1 MISMGFQPQ
10 MAIGYFEFACKADG
24 SDMLIPA
31 LYVAGPFVEQDG
43 TRSPPSFFQAYVV
56 LVPLLLGI
64 IAPTAGL
71 GLLIWQDDAYL
82 GASTLGVYLLEVAA
96 QLISEEVH
104 LKTSELSIPASVQ
117 AFRLYTV
124 CTCKL

>member
-1 MISMGFQPQ
+1 
-10 MAIGYFEFACKADG
+10 
-24 SDMLIPA
+24 MLIPG
-31 LYVAGPFVEQDG
+31 LCVSGPFVEQDG

-71 GLLIWQDDAYL
+71 GLLIWQDNAYL
-82 GASTLGVYLLEVAA
+82 GASTLGVYLVEVAA
-96 QLISEEVH
+96 QLISEGVY
-104 LKTSELSIPASVQ
+104 LKSSELSIPASVQ
-117 AFRLYTV
+117 ASRLYTV

>member
-1 MISMGFQPQ
+1 
-10 MAIGYFEFACKADG
+10 MAVLNLLAKLSLNLMF
-24 SDMLIPA
+24 
-31 LYVAGPFVEQDG
+31 LYVSGPFVEHDG

-71 GLLIWQDDAYL
+71 GLLMWQDDAYL
-82 GASTLGVYLLEVAA
+82 GASTLGVYLVEVAA
-96 QLISEEVH
+96 QLISEEVY

-117 AFRLYTV
+117 ASRHCTV
-124 CTCKL
+124 CTCML

>member
-1 MISMGFQPQ
+1 MG
-10 MAIGYFEFACKADG
+10 MAVLNLLAKLSLNLMF
-24 SDMLIPA
+24 
-31 LYVAGPFVEQDG
+31 LYVSGPFVEQDG

-71 GLLIWQDDAYL
+71 GLLMWQDDAYL
-82 GASTLGVYLLEVAA
+82 GASTLGVYLVEVAA
-96 QLISEEVH
+96 QLISEEVY

-117 AFRLYTV
+117 ASRHCTV
-124 CTCKL
+124 CTCML

>member
-1 MISMGFQPQ
+1 
-10 MAIGYFEFACKADG
+10 
-24 SDMLIPA
+24 MLIPV
-31 LYVAGPFVEQDG
+31 LYVSGPFVEQDG

-82 GASTLGVYLLEVAA
+82 GASTLGVYLAEVAA
-96 QLISEEVH
+96 QLISEGVY
-104 LKTSELSIPASVQ
+104 LKTSELSVPASVYVYPLILS
-117 AFRLYTV
+117 AHASL
-124 CTCKL
+124 